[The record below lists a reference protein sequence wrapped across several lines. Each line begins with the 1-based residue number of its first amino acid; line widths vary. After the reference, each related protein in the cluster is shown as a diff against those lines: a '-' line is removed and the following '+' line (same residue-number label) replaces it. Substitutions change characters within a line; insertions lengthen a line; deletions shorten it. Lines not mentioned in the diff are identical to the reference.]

1 MSQKPTKPRKPRQ
14 SKYDEVND
22 PAFKISDTP
31 ENIAK
36 AILQSLPKSGNNP
49 DSSKV
54 LLFRS
59 PMGQPL

>member
-1 MSQKPTKPRKPRQ
+1 MNQKNHPTRKSRQ

-36 AILQSLPKSGNNP
+36 AILQKPPKQWEYLTKP
-49 DSSKV
+49 TQSS
-54 LLFRS
+54 S
-59 PMGQPL
+59 